1 MVSSER
7 SLPSACR
14 LFFTVPAAKPGPGN
28 QVINSH
34 GAGMKSKSK
43 VWLGIG
49 VFVVAGSGAVGA
61 GAPLVLE
68 TAAVRGL
75 QTRSATDTAI
85 PRSAGVGVAQHA
97 DHAKAD
103 PAKADPAKA
112 GGEGGES

>member
-1 MVSSER
+1 
-7 SLPSACR
+7 
-14 LFFTVPAAKPGPGN
+14 
-28 QVINSH
+28 
-34 GAGMKSKSK
+34 MKSKSK

-61 GAPLVLE
+61 GAPLVLD

-85 PRSAGVGVAQHA
+85 PRAAGVVVAQHA

-112 GGEGGES
+112 DPAKAGGEGGESKGIANLPPELAFGVKIALLRGHLL